1 MRIPHHILDDE
12 YPVVISDN
20 SDVASTLGET
30 DAESYCPDNLEYIL
44 ILNFQRLNDFPSD
57 SNNLIS
63 ALCSY
68 AEMVANDN

>member
-44 ILNFQRLNDFPSD
+44 KLNIYSTFNMNFHKFFQFEHL
-57 SNNLIS
+57 
-63 ALCSY
+63 
-68 AEMVANDN
+68 V